1 MPRGVYERK
10 KRKFAP
16 SPFSP
21 EIKEQ
26 FISHERAVLARPQY
40 EDAAEYSPE
49 DKVKIKAEQIKELIF
64 RCQQT
69 QKMLAAA
76 VDAVRELGAD
86 EMLLRE
92 VEGHFDNGC
101 VGLLQAG
108 LLAMVN

>member
-21 EIKEQ
+21 DVKEK
-26 FISHERAVLARPQY
+26 FIEREMIDKKSIRPA
-40 EDAAEYSPE
+40 EVPEYSPA
-49 DKVKIKAEQIKELIF
+49 DCRKIKSEQIKELIV
-64 RCQQT
+64 RCQKT
-69 QKMLAAA
+69 QKMLTAA

-92 VEGHFDNGC
+92 VSAHFDNGC

-108 LLAMVN
+108 LLAMTN